1 MKIIG
6 ISGRKQSGK
15 NTVANMFS
23 GKVLKDNV
31 LVEDF
36 RINSNG
42 ELEVKTENAYGQTGW
57 GIFDLTRKDQEFIEY
72 TEPNVWPFVKLYHFA
87 DYLKAICVDLFDL
100 THEQVYGTDD
110 QKNTATPYGK
120 TARDFLQ
127 YFGTD
132 VMRNIKD
139 TVWVDYTIS
148 KILKD
153 KSELALIPDVRFPN
167 EVDAIH
173 EAGGIVIRLTRD
185 TKSSDHPC
193 ETALD
198 YDNFNWDNFDIVVDN
213 AEYSIEELYNEIAS
227 LSPVWRI

>member
-15 NTVANMFS
+15 NTVANFMS
-23 GKVLKDNV
+23 GRVLKENL

-36 RINSNG
+36 SIDDKG
-42 ELEVKTENAYGQTGW
+42 QLLIKTEDLYGKSGW
-57 GIFDLTRKDQEFIEY
+57 GILDVTRKDEEY
-72 TEPNVWPFVKLYHFA
+72 VSYAEPNIWPLVKVYHFA
-87 DYLKAICVDLFDL
+87 DYLKSICVDLFDL

-110 QKNTATPYGK
+110 QKNTDTPYGM

-132 VMRNIKD
+132 IMRNIKD

-148 KILKD
+148 KILQDNSKL
-153 KSELALIPDVRFPN
+153 SLIPDVRFPN

-173 EAGGIVIRLTRD
+173 KAGGIVIRLTRD
-185 TKSSDHPC
+185 VKKSDHAC
-193 ETALD
+193 ESALD
-198 YDNFNWDNFDIVVDN
+198 FHNFNWDDFDVVINNNDC
-213 AEYSIEELYNEIAS
+213 SVQS
-227 LSPVWRI
+227 LCDQISEMSPVWRI